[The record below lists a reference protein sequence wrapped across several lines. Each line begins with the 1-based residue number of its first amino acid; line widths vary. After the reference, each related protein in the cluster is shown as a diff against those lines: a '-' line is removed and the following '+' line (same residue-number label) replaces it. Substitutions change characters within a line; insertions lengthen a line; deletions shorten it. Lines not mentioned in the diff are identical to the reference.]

1 MVAKNIE
8 LVLGKNII
16 SSEAFI
22 GAFEFINTSLKAD
35 VVVSPTKN

>member
-1 MVAKNIE
+1 MVAKSIE
-8 LVLGKNII
+8 LVLGENII

-22 GAFEFINTSLKAD
+22 GAFVFINTFRKAD